1 MSWARDEVLFRAQF
15 ALFGMKAIQNRVFR
29 EMSDPSPEAVRQATF
44 DLVRS
49 LVGDGLAVLGD
60 LTERGFQAWPKPA
73 DKRLDRVRAAIA
85 DDPADPPW
93 LQLTDAGRQAAK
105 AVPVDDGGE
114 TPDNA
119 VPQWDWPLPD
129 AAREVLVYGT
139 IDWIELGQVHW
150 RVSEVSPGEPATV
163 LQKRT
168 LELIADLVRGG
179 LARLG
184 AFSGDAPGFVA
195 WDCSLDDAVDRIRS
209 VYVDDYDDSDAWDWF
224 CLLELT
230 RRGELVARSIETQ
243 VHRG

>member
-15 ALFGMKAIQNRVFR
+15 ALIGMKAVQNRVFR
-29 EMSDPSPEAVRQATF
+29 EQSDPSPEAVRQATF
-44 DLVRS
+44 DLVSS

-60 LTERGFQAWPKPA
+60 RTQRGFQAWPEPA
-73 DKRLDRVRAAIA
+73 DERLDRVQAAFA
-85 DDPADPPW
+85 DDPADQPW

-139 IDWIELGQVHW
+139 IDWVELGQIHW
-150 RVSEVSPGEPATV
+150 RVSEVSPGEPV
-163 LQKRT
+163 PLLQQRT

-184 AFSGDAPGFVA
+184 SISSNALGFVP
-195 WDCSLDDAVDRIRS
+195 WDCSLDDALNRIRS
-209 VYVDDYDDSDAWDWF
+209 VYIVDYDDSNAWEWF

-243 VHRG
+243 VQRG

>member
-1 MSWARDEVLFRAQF
+1 
-15 ALFGMKAIQNRVFR
+15 MKAVQNRVFR
-29 EMSDPSPEAVRQATF
+29 EQSDPSPEGVRQATF
-44 DLVRS
+44 DLVS
-49 LVGDGLAVLGD
+49 NLVGDGLAVLGD
-60 LTERGFQAWPKPA
+60 RTERGFQAWPEPVN
-73 DKRLDRVRAAIA
+73 KRLDSVQAAIA
-85 DDPADPPW
+85 DDPADLPW
-93 LQLTDAGRQAAK
+93 LQLTDAGRQAAM

-114 TPDNA
+114 APDDA

-129 AAREVLVYGT
+129 AARNVLVYGT

-150 RVSEVSPGEPATV
+150 RVSEVSPDEPSTV
-163 LQKRT
+163 LQQRT

-209 VYVDDYDDSDAWDWF
+209 VYVDDYDDSNAWDWF

-230 RRGELVARSIETQ
+230 RRGELVARSIDTQ
-243 VHRG
+243 AQRG